1 MRQELG
7 HHLLLVS
14 PDSEHHQHHRRE
26 RRPQRQNDLVPAGGL
41 DHRLPRCHQ
50 RHRLLRE
57 GSAERG
63 QNRRRFRTALISR
76 LIPVLCVSSFPFC
89 QVMYFS
95 SLFPYVVLLCFLV
108 RGLMLRGS
116 VDGIAHMFT
125 PKVRLTGAFCS
136 KVLLGRTCISRRGG
150 QTFFYWCGHNGF

>member
-57 GSAERG
+57 GRAERG
-63 QNRRRFRTALISR
+63 QNKKEVQDCAALPANSCSLR
-76 LIPVLCVSSFPFC
+76 VFFSFC

-125 PKVRLTGAFCS
+125 PKVRCTGAFCS
-136 KVLLGRTCISRRGG
+136 KVLIGRTCI
-150 QTFFYWCGHNGF
+150 